1 MNIQL
6 TTIILSISIL
16 INLFTLLIIFI
27 QCKRLSITKQSLQA
41 QIDTKQKQILNQK
54 SKLTLIEY
62 HVKNYKEGNNIFT
75 EMRDISNIISK

>member
-16 INLFTLLIIFI
+16 INLFTLLIILI
-27 QCKRLSITKQSLQA
+27 QCKRLSITNQSLQA

-62 HVKNYKEGNNIFT
+62 HIKNYKEGNNIFT
-75 EMRDISNIISK
+75 EMRDISNVISK

>member
-16 INLFTLLIIFI
+16 INLFTLLIILI

-75 EMRDISNIISK
+75 EMRDISDIISK

>member
-16 INLFTLLIIFI
+16 INLFTLLIILI

>member
-1 MNIQL
+1 MNIQV

-16 INLFTLLIIFI
+16 INLFTLLIILI
-27 QCKRLSITKQSLQA
+27 QCKRLSITKQSMQA

-54 SKLTLIEY
+54 SKLTLVEY

>member
-1 MNIQL
+1 MNVQL
-6 TTIILSISIL
+6 TTILLSISLL

-27 QCKRLSITKQSLQA
+27 QCKRLLITKQSMQA

-62 HVKNYKEGNNIFT
+62 HIKNYKEGNNIFT
-75 EMRDISNIISK
+75 EMRDISNVISK

>member
-16 INLFTLLIIFI
+16 INLFTLLIILI
-27 QCKRLSITKQSLQA
+27 QCKRLSIIKQSLQA

-54 SKLTLIEY
+54 SKLTLVEY

-75 EMRDISNIISK
+75 EMRDISDIISK

>member
-1 MNIQL
+1 MNVQL

-27 QCKRLSITKQSLQA
+27 QYKRLSITKQSLQA

-54 SKLTLIEY
+54 SKLTLVEY

-75 EMRDISNIISK
+75 EMRDISDIISK

>member
-1 MNIQL
+1 MNIQV
-6 TTIILSISIL
+6 TIIISISIL

-27 QCKRLSITKQSLQA
+27 QCKRFSITKQSLQA

-75 EMRDISNIISK
+75 EMRDISDIISK

>member
-6 TTIILSISIL
+6 TTIIISISIL
-16 INLFTLLIIFI
+16 INLLTLLIIFI
-27 QCKRLSITKQSLQA
+27 QCKRFSIIKQSLQA

-75 EMRDISNIISK
+75 EMRDISDIISK

>member
-1 MNIQL
+1 MNVQL
-6 TTIILSISIL
+6 TTILLSISLL

-27 QCKRLSITKQSLQA
+27 QCKRLLITKQSMQA